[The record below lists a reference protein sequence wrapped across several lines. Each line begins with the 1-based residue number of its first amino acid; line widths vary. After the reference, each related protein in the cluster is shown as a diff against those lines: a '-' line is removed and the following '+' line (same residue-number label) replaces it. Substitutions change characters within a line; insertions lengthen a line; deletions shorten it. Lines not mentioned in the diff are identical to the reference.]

1 MLSNAKV
8 KESNYDQIILK
19 ISLKNYI
26 ICYKR
31 MFDPLI
37 MKIIKKKDKEY
48 EILRFL
54 FLQWLS
60 FK

>member
-1 MLSNAKV
+1 
-8 KESNYDQIILK
+8 
-19 ISLKNYI
+19 
-26 ICYKR
+26 

-37 MKIIKKKDKEY
+37 MKIIRRKDREY